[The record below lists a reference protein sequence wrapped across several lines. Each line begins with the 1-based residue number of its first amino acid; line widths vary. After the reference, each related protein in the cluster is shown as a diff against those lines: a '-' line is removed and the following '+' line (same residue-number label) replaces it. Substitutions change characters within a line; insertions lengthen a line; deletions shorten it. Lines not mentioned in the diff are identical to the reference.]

1 MLKILIKD
9 GYIYSIRD
17 FSSELRLPFV
27 ALLLSSIRPLLTA
40 IPILD
45 PSMSSLFAN
54 AQQRIHSSDRHL
66 LRFKRSKK
74 YIDGISCRHN
84 YVGEDAMDLI
94 LSRMESMNSN
104 LTESSGKWDKK
115 KPCFVLYYIIM

>member
-17 FSSELRLPFV
+17 FSSELLLPFV
-27 ALLLSSIRPLLTA
+27 ALLLSSIMPLTA

-54 AQQRIHSSDRHL
+54 AQQGIHSSDRHL

-74 YIDGISCRHN
+74 YVDGISCRHI